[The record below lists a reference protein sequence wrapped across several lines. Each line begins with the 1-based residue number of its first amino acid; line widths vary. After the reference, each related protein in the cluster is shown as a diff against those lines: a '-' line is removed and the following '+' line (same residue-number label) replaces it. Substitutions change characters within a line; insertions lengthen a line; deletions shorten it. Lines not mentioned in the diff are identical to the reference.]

1 MMEYKPTFLPATAR
15 TRLQTAAHRC
25 YRYNGTCG
33 GTTRRLGTVE
43 HAQSQVPW
51 PDALARIIHERFCC
65 NRRSAATTGLRPAGS
80 PLGSSTYC
88 TSTHWV
94 LTAPHAGLATR
105 LSDVATNRHESCGL
119 MGSDF
124 SGRYLQLKKN
134 FFARTVVPNSIFH
147 KEKVTAALVW
157 AMKDP
162 AFGKPRYLDRW
173 RTIFPQAQVET
184 LDNASHYLQEDRP
197 DRIVEAITAQ

>member
-1 MMEYKPTFLPATAR
+1 MAEGIKSRDQFIRRSLDRRRCVRRIDQRGGMLTEAQTVLALLSHVRDELNRSDGRHHAHHPPIHRQQQEEGGPRFPIHIRSSGVMMEYKPTFLPATAR

-65 NRRSAATTGLRPAGS
+65 NRRSAATTGLRSAGS
-80 PLGSSTYC
+80 PLGSSPYC

-105 LSDVATNRHESCGL
+105 LSDFATNFHE
-119 MGSDF
+119 
-124 SGRYLQLKKN
+124 
-134 FFARTVVPNSIFH
+134 
-147 KEKVTAALVW
+147 
-157 AMKDP
+157 
-162 AFGKPRYLDRW
+162 
-173 RTIFPQAQVET
+173 
-184 LDNASHYLQEDRP
+184 
-197 DRIVEAITAQ
+197 